1 MRNHTFAVCH
11 ISYPVDIGDRSVIN
25 DSQHLS
31 SITFS
36 PNLNVSNVS
45 NRFNQFLIPALVFKN
60 SALDGSNDKMWSKVI
75 L

>member
-1 MRNHTFAVCH
+1 MILN
-11 ISYPVDIGDRSVIN
+11 ISRALRLV
-25 DSQHLS
+25 Q
-31 SITFS
+31 
-36 PNLNVSNVS
+36 NLNVSNVS